1 MPTSRRSFQAT
12 IVGSYLSHGNIRSY
26 LIVSYYTESTEGQ
39 QRAKHATTYSY
50 QAFQAATP

>member
-1 MPTSRRSFQAT
+1 MPGRRSFQAT
-12 IVGSYLSHGNIRSY
+12 IAGSYLSHGTIRSY